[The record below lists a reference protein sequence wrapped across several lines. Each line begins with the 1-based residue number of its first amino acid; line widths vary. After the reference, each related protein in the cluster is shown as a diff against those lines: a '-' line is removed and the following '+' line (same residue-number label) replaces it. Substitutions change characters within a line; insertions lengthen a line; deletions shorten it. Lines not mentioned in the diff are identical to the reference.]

1 MSTPNTHFGAKRIDE
16 FLDKSRVGKIFFCG
30 IGGINVSSLAHI
42 TMQAG
47 YLVSGSDRQKS
58 TLTEALE
65 SEGAEIFYEHKAEN
79 VEGCGAFV
87 YTVAISPDNPEYV
100 RAGELG
106 IPRISRA
113 DYLGYVMTK
122 YKNRIGV
129 CGTHGKSTTTA
140 MCASVFEAAGR
151 EPTVMCGAELA
162 SCGTA
167 YLSGK
172 GDDFIFEACEYMD
185 SFLDFNPTVA
195 LVTNVELDHVD
206 YFHSIAQ
213 MRESYTRFAKLTG
226 ESGLAVV
233 NGDDENALLAIR
245 ESGVEYVTYGIES
258 DRVDFRAVE
267 LSDKKGRFSFD
278 ILKNG
283 ELFVHVE
290 LTAAGRHNVMNAL
303 GVAATA
309 DALGVSAE
317 DIALGLHL
325 FAGTKRR
332 MEFKGTYKGADIY
345 DDYAHHPTEIRAS
358 LGAMRDFGEGRLIC
372 FFQSHTYSRTYALL
386 DDFAEALRL
395 CDLAVIAPIYSAREI
410 NESGVSQYMLAERIG
425 NGAIACE
432 DFSECARVL
441 KEIARDGDTIVLMG
455 AGDLPRQLEMVGKI
469 TEKKNF

>member
-1 MSTPNTHFGAKRIDE
+1 MSTPNTHYGAKKIDE
-16 FLDKSRVGKIFFCG
+16 MLDKSRVGKVFFCG

-47 YLVSGSDRQKS
+47 YKVAGSDRQKS
-58 TLTEALE
+58 ELTEALE
-65 SEGAEIFYEHKAEN
+65 REGAEIFYEHSAEN
-79 VEGCGAFV
+79 VDGSGAFV

-151 EPTVMCGAELA
+151 EPTVMCGAELS

-167 YLSGK
+167 YVSGK
-172 GDDFIFEACEYMD
+172 GDNFIFEACEYMD

-206 YFHSIAQ
+206 YFHSIEQ
-213 MRESYTRFAKLTG
+213 MRESYTKFARLTG
-226 ESGLAVV
+226 EGGLSVV
-233 NGDDENALLAIR
+233 NGDDENAILSIK
-245 ESGVEYVTYGIES
+245 ESGVDFVTYGIENEN
-258 DRVDFRAVE
+258 VDFRGVGLVE
-267 LSDKKGRFSFD
+267 KRGRFSFD

-283 ELFVHVE
+283 EFFTHVD

-309 DALGVSAE
+309 DALGVSAD
-317 DIALGLHL
+317 DISLGLHL

-345 DDYAHHPTEIRAS
+345 DDYAHHPTEICAS
-358 LGAMRDFGEGRLIC
+358 LGAMRGFGEGRLIC
-372 FFQSHTYSRTYALL
+372 FFQSHTYSRTHALL
-386 DDFAEALRL
+386 DDFADALRL

-410 NESGVSQYMLAERIG
+410 NESGVSQYTLAERIG
-425 NGAIACE
+425 NGAVACE
-432 DFSECARVL
+432 DFDECRRMLDELAR
-441 KEIARDGDTIVLMG
+441 EEDTIVLMG
-455 AGDLPRQLEMVGKI
+455 AGDLPKRVLRQ
-469 TEKKNF
+469 

>member
-1 MSTPNTHFGAKRIDE
+1 
-16 FLDKSRVGKIFFCG
+16 
-30 IGGINVSSLAHI
+30 VSSLAHI

-47 YLVSGSDRQKS
+47 YKVAGSDRQKS
-58 TLTEALE
+58 ELTEALE
-65 SEGAEIFYEHKAEN
+65 REGAEIFYEHSAEN
-79 VEGCGAFV
+79 VDGSGAFV

-151 EPTVMCGAELA
+151 EPTVMCGAELS

-167 YLSGK
+167 YVSGK

-206 YFHSIAQ
+206 YFHSIGQ
-213 MRESYTRFAKLTG
+213 MRESYTKFARLTG
-226 ESGLAVV
+226 AGGLAVV
-233 NGDDENALLAIR
+233 NGDDENAILSIKD
-245 ESGVEYVTYGIES
+245 SGVDFVTYGIENEN
-258 DRVDFRAVE
+258 VDFRGVGLVE
-267 LSDKKGRFSFD
+267 KRGRFSFD

-283 ELFVHVE
+283 EFFTHVD

-309 DALGVSAE
+309 DALGVSAD
-317 DIALGLHL
+317 DISLGLNL

-345 DDYAHHPTEIRAS
+345 DDYAHHPTEICAS
-358 LGAMRDFGEGRLIC
+358 LGAMRGFSDGRLIC
-372 FFQSHTYSRTYALL
+372 FFQSHTYSRTHALL
-386 DDFAEALRL
+386 DDFADALRL

-410 NESGVSQYMLAERIG
+410 NESGVSQYTLAERIG
-425 NGAIACE
+425 NGAVACE
-432 DFSECARVL
+432 DFDECRRMLDELAR
-441 KEIARDGDTIVLMG
+441 EGDTIVLMG
-455 AGDLPRQLEMVGKI
+455 AGDLPKRVLRQ
-469 TEKKNF
+469 

>member
-1 MSTPNTHFGAKRIDE
+1 MSTPNTHYGAKRIDE
-16 FLDKSRVGKIFFCG
+16 MLDRSRVRKIFFCG

-47 YLVSGSDRQKS
+47 YAVAGSDRQRS
-58 TLTEALE
+58 DLTEALE
-65 SEGAEIFYEHKAEN
+65 AEGVEIFYEHKSEN
-79 VEGCGAFV
+79 VDGCGAFV

-162 SCGTA
+162 STGTA
-167 YLSGK
+167 YVSGS

-195 LVTNVELDHVD
+195 LLTNVELDHVD
-206 YFHSIAQ
+206 YFHSIEQ
-213 MRESYTRFAKLTG
+213 MRESYTKFARLTG
-226 ESGLAVV
+226 DGGIAVV
-233 NGDDENALLAIR
+233 NADDENAVKSVDAA
-245 ESGVEYVTYGIES
+245 GVRAVTYGIKSEN
-258 DRVDFRAVE
+258 VDFRGVS
-267 LSDKKGRFSFD
+267 LSEKKGRFSFD

-283 ELFVHVE
+283 EFFVHVE
-290 LTAAGRHNVMNAL
+290 LKAAGRHNVMNAL
-303 GVAATA
+303 GVAAAA
-309 DALGVSAE
+309 DSLGIMAE
-317 DIALGLHL
+317 DIARGLSA

-332 MEFKGTYKGADIY
+332 MEYKGNYNGADIY
-345 DDYAHHPTEIRAS
+345 DDYAHHPTEIKAS
-358 LGAMRDFGEGRLIC
+358 LGAMRGFGEGRLIC

-395 CDLAVIAPIYSAREI
+395 ADVAVIAPIFSAREV
-410 NESGVSQYMLAERIG
+410 NESGVSQYQLAERIG
-425 NGAIACE
+425 NGAVACA
-432 DFSECARVL
+432 DFDECKRMLDAL
-441 KEIARDGDTIVLMG
+441 AKDGDTVVLMG
-455 AGDLPRQLEMVGKI
+455 AGDLPKRMGM
-469 TEKKNF
+469 

>member
-1 MSTPNTHFGAKRIDE
+1 MSTPNTHYGAKRIDE
-16 FLDKSRVGKIFFCG
+16 MLDKCLVKRVFFCG

-47 YLVSGSDRQKS
+47 YKVVGSDRQRS
-58 TLTEALE
+58 ELTEALE
-65 SEGAEIFYEHKAEN
+65 AEGAEIFYEHRAEN

-151 EPTVMCGAELA
+151 EPTVMCGAELS

-167 YLSGK
+167 YVSGR

-206 YFHSIAQ
+206 YFHSIEQ
-213 MRESYTRFAKLTG
+213 MRESYTKFAKLTG
-226 ESGLAVV
+226 DGGLAVV
-233 NGDDENALLAIR
+233 NGDDENALLSIK
-245 ESGVEYVTYGIES
+245 ESGVDFVTYGIDNEK
-258 DRVDFRAVE
+258 VDFRGVNLTE
-267 LSDKKGRFSFD
+267 KKGRFSFD

-283 ELFVHVE
+283 ELFTHVD

-309 DALGVSAE
+309 DALGVSAD
-317 DIALGLHL
+317 DISLGLHL

-332 MEFKGTYKGADIY
+332 MEYKGTYKGADIY
-345 DDYAHHPTEIRAS
+345 DDYAHHPTEICAS
-358 LGAMRDFGEGRLIC
+358 LSAMRGFGEGRLIC
-372 FFQSHTYSRTYALL
+372 FFQSHTYSRTHALL
-386 DDFAEALRL
+386 DDFAAALRL
-395 CDLAVIAPIYSAREI
+395 CDLAVIAPIYSAREV
-410 NESGVSQYMLAERIG
+410 NESGVSQYTLADRIG
-425 NGAIACE
+425 NGAVACE
-432 DFSECARVL
+432 DFDECRRML
-441 KEIARDGDTIVLMG
+441 DEIAREGDTIVLMG
-455 AGDLPRQLEMVGKI
+455 AGDLPKRVLRQ
-469 TEKKNF
+469 